1 MTALI
6 FIARYGKLALI
17 CGLLAGLLL
26 PDLAQVLRWWIPEL
40 VALLLFLTAFRI
52 GPIDA
57 LANLAELGRTALV
70 VLVLQLALPVGFL
83 LMLSLL
89 GLPVTPLALALA
101 LVMAAPSVTG
111 SANFAILL
119 NGDPAPALR
128 LLILGTALL
137 PLTCIPVF
145 ALLPGFGDIGDVLA
159 AALRL
164 LAVILGAAALG
175 FALRHWRAPDLPER
189 GRKATD
195 GLTMIVLAV
204 VVIGL
209 MSAIRPA
216 LETDPLNL
224 LFWVGVAFALNFG
237 LQGLA
242 YVTLRRRGYPAAVPT
257 SIVAGNRNFAL
268 FFVALS
274 PEATEP
280 LLIFLGCYQF
290 PMYLTPTLLR
300 RFYDPR

>member
-6 FIARYGKLALI
+6 FIARHGKVALI

-26 PDLAQVLRWWIPEL
+26 PDIAQVLRWRIPEL
-40 VALLLFLTAFRI
+40 VALLLLLTAFRI
-52 GPIDA
+52 G
-57 LANLAELGRTALV
+57 LVETLSNLAELRRT
-70 VLVLQLALPVGFL
+70 VLAVLILQLALPVGVL
-83 LMLSLL
+83 LIVVLL
-89 GLPVTPLALALA
+89 GLPVTPLALALV

-145 ALLPGFGDIGDVLA
+145 ALLPGFGDISDVMI

-164 LAVILGAAALG
+164 LVVILAAAALG
-175 FALRHWRAPDLPER
+175 FALRHWYAPDLSER

-209 MSAIRPA
+209 MSAVRPA
-216 LETDPLNL
+216 FENDPVELA
-224 LFWVGVAFALNFG
+224 FWVVVAFALNFG
-237 LQGLA
+237 LQAVA
-242 YVTLRRRGYPAAVPT
+242 YLTLRRRGSPAATPLA
-257 SIVAGNRNFAL
+257 IVAGNRNFAL

-274 PEATEP
+274 PQATDP

-300 RFYDPR
+300 RLYDSR

>member
-26 PDLAQVLRWWIPEL
+26 PGLAQVLRWWIPEL

-52 GPIDA
+52 GPVDA
-57 LANLAELGRTALV
+57 LANLGELGRTALV

-83 LMLSLL
+83 LMLGLL

-111 SANFAILL
+111 AANFAILL

-164 LAVILGAAALG
+164 LMVILGAAALG
-175 FALRHWRAPDLPER
+175 FALRHWRVPDLPEQ
-189 GRKATD
+189 GRKAID

-216 LETDPLNL
+216 LESDPLDL
-224 LFWVGVAFALNFG
+224 LLWAGVAFALNFG
-237 LQGLA
+237 LQGLS
-242 YVTLRRRGYPAAVPT
+242 YVTLRRNGYPAAVPT

-300 RFYDPR
+300 RLYDPR

>member
-26 PDLAQVLRWWIPEL
+26 PGLAQVLRWWIPEL

-52 GPIDA
+52 GPVDA
-57 LANLAELGRTALV
+57 LANLRELGRTALV
-70 VLVLQLALPVGFL
+70 VLLLQLALPVGFL

-111 SANFAILL
+111 AANFAILL

-145 ALLPGFGDIGDVLA
+145 ALLPDFGDIGDVLA

-164 LAVILGAAALG
+164 LTVILGAAALG
-175 FALRHWRAPDLPER
+175 FALRHWRAPNLPEQ
-189 GRKATD
+189 GRKAID

-216 LETDPLNL
+216 LESDPLDL
-224 LFWVGVAFALNFG
+224 LFWAGVAFALNFG

-242 YVTLRRRGYPAAVPT
+242 YVTLRRSGYPAAVPT

-300 RFYDPR
+300 RLYDPR

>member
-1 MTALI
+1 MTALL
-6 FIARYGKLALI
+6 FIARHGKLALI

-26 PDLAQVLRWWIPEL
+26 PGLAQVLRWWIPEL

-52 GPIDA
+52 GPIEV
-57 LANLAELGRTALV
+57 LANLGELRRTALA
-70 VLVLQLALPVGFL
+70 VLILQLAMPVGFL
-83 LMLSLL
+83 LLLALL
-89 GLPVTPLALALA
+89 GLPVAPLALAIA
-101 LVMAAPSVTG
+101 LVLAAPSVTG

-119 NGDPAPALR
+119 NADPAPALR

-137 PLTCIPVF
+137 PVTCIPVF
-145 ALLPGFGDIGDVLA
+145 ALLPGFGDLGDVLV

-164 LAVILGAAALG
+164 LVVILGAAALG
-175 FALRHWRAPDLPER
+175 FALRHWKAPNLSDR
-189 GRKATD
+189 GRKAAD
-195 GLTMIVLAV
+195 GMTMVILAV

-216 LETDPLNL
+216 LENTPAELAY
-224 LFWVGVAFALNFG
+224 WVVVAFALNFG
-237 LQGLA
+237 LQVLS
-242 YVTLRRRGYPAAVPT
+242 YLTLRRREYPAAAPT
-257 SIVAGNRNFAL
+257 AIVAGNRNFAL

-274 PEATEP
+274 PQATEP

-300 RFYDPR
+300 RLYDPR

>member
-6 FIARYGKLALI
+6 FIARYGKFALI

-26 PDLAQVLRWWIPEL
+26 PDVAQVLRWWIPEL
-40 VALLLFLTAFRI
+40 VSLLLLLTAFRI
-52 GPIDA
+52 GLVDT
-57 LANLAELGRTALV
+57 LANLAELRRT
-70 VLVLQLALPVGFL
+70 VLAVLILQLALPVGVL
-83 LMLSLL
+83 LIVILL
-89 GLPVTPLALALA
+89 GLPASSLVLALV

-159 AALRL
+159 AAMRL
-164 LAVILGAAALG
+164 LVVILAAAALG
-175 FALRHWRAPDLPER
+175 FALRHWRAPDLSER

-209 MSAIRPA
+209 MSAVRPA
-216 LETDPLNL
+216 FENDPVELA
-224 LFWVGVAFALNFG
+224 FWVVVAFALNFG
-237 LQGLA
+237 LQVA
-242 YVTLRRRGYPAAVPT
+242 AFFTLRGRGSPAATPLA
-257 SIVAGNRNFAL
+257 IVAGNRNFAL

-274 PEATEP
+274 PEATDP

-290 PMYLTPTLLR
+290 PMYLTPALLR
-300 RFYDPR
+300 RLYDPR